1 MIQTRKLP
9 RVFVIDWSL
18 ACLLAK
24 FVIYGILNYE
34 TMNYNQFVFGIYKKC
49 LGPLVVVKSEIIN
62 SKDVIV

>member
-1 MIQTRKLP
+1 MGKLK
-9 RVFVIDWSL
+9 L